1 MYNIHSV
8 VIVIDSIFLT
18 CVYKNMQINMHDLV
32 IKRQQTRVKDPIR
45 EATRSKIATRI
56 DGRGTIGKKKVFG
69 LQLSV
74 AR

>member
-1 MYNIHSV
+1 
-8 VIVIDSIFLT
+8 
-18 CVYKNMQINMHDLV
+18 MQIKMHDLV